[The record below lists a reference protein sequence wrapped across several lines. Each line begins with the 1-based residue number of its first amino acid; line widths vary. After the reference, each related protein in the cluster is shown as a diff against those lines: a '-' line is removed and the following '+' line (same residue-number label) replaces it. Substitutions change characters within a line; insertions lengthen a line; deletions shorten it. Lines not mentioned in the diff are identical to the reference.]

1 MQRVT
6 IPAFISKFLF
16 RGGYV
21 RCLLPAGRNMARFF
35 AAEKGEQL
43 TEYNMPSLGFAVDR
57 W

>member
-57 W
+57 